1 MGEAMIDLC
10 DPRLAQFGFDRR
22 PAPFAAGQRAHPAEH
37 ALFGP
42 PDEPDAPVAFD
53 PLRDAMALRPRLL
66 RGLDRKPFDI
76 GASAPPAV
84 RHPRAERAG
93 GTPRRS
99 SGAAPYTPHTERP
112 HIGKQGAR
120 TGELR

>member
-53 PLRDAMALRPRLL
+53 PVRDAMALRLRLL
-66 RGLDRKPFDI
+66 RGLDRQPFDT
-76 GASAPPAV
+76 GASARAAV
-84 RHPRAERAG
+84 RSEEQTSELQSLMR
-93 GTPRRS
+93 TPY
-99 SGAAPYTPHTERP
+99 AVFCLKKKKKTEKI
-112 HIGKQGAR
+112 HNK
-120 TGELR
+120 